1 MNRHLKTA
9 LTASVCI
16 ATAALYYHRGI
27 FPRFMTLAL
36 ASENNARPDPVILHS
51 ETLNRAD
58 NRRRHMNRL
67 YDKMDNDLYES
78 TLSPLL
84 FDDFVDPVNEA
95 SPSLY
100 LGTGNDPTVEVFG
113 GRAAL
118 SSLARKID
126 FDSAAGTFPTQS
138 RSVRVP
144 ISIWVVGNHTDL
156 ENRITRSG
164 YDPGISGD
172 SVSIDSGV
180 DYLLDD
186 GLVIGLGI
194 GWSNTLGETGARQLR
209 YRESNLAVSP
219 YFVARMTDWLNLRG
233 SLSIGKSMIR
243 QSAIEAPP
251 TSMRYA
257 ENLESRTF
265 SNSIGFASKYEFG
278 GLPLSVQLDG
288 DMITAHEYID
298 AARAADGGVVGAN
311 TAKTRLFDA
320 ALEARYQLDFGPHRI
335 IPFAG
340 QEETISLLNQNY
352 GRSGSTRYYG
362 GSDYR
367 YDPLGFDLSI
377 TGFREV
383 ANSSQPLEGIRS
395 ELALTR
401 DLPQSYV
408 TLQPFVTVETTNLYL
423 DTGGGITQSWATLP
437 GQLSF
442 EVRRKFTYEVQHSD
456 YTGLLTID
464 FPF

>member
-1 MNRHLKTA
+1 MHRHLKTA
-9 LTASVCI
+9 LAATVCI
-16 ATAALYYHRGI
+16 ATAALYYHRGVL
-27 FPRFMTLAL
+27 PRMISLAF
-36 ASENNARPDPVILHS
+36 AGDGGARPDSLILRS

-67 YDKMDNDLYES
+67 YDKIDNDLYES
-78 TLSPLL
+78 TISPLL
-84 FDDFVDPVNEA
+84 FDDFVDPADET

-100 LGTGNDPTVEVFG
+100 LDTNTDPSVEVFG

-118 SSLARKID
+118 TSLARRID
-126 FDSAAGTFPTQS
+126 FDSAAGTFPMQS
-138 RSVRVP
+138 RTVRVP

-156 ENRITRSG
+156 ENRITRAG
-164 YDPGISGD
+164 YDPGLSGD

-186 GLVIGLGI
+186 GLVVGLGI
-194 GWSNTLGETGARQLR
+194 GWGNTLGETGSRQLR

-233 SLSIGKSMIR
+233 SLSFGKSMIS
-243 QSAIEAPP
+243 QSAIASPP
-251 TSMRYA
+251 SDVPYA
-257 ENLESRTF
+257 ESLESNTF
-265 SNSIGFASKYEFG
+265 SNSIGFASKYDFG
-278 GLPLSVQLDG
+278 GLPVSLQLDG
-288 DMITAHEYID
+288 DMITAHEYIGS
-298 AARAADGGVVGAN
+298 ARATDGSTI
-311 TAKTRLFDA
+311 TAKTATTRLFDA
-320 ALEARYQLDFGPHRI
+320 ALEARYDLDLGRHKI
-335 IPFAG
+335 TPFAG

-362 GSDYR
+362 GSEYR
-367 YDPLGFDLSI
+367 YDPLKFDLSI

-383 ANSSQPLEGIRS
+383 ATDGEPLEGIRS
-395 ELALTR
+395 EIALTR

-408 TLQPFVTVETTNLYL
+408 TLQPFLMVESTNMYL
-423 DTGGGITQSWATLP
+423 DTGGGITQNWGAIP

-442 EVRRKFTYEVQHSD
+442 EVRRKFTYEVRHSD
-456 YTGLLTID
+456 YSGLLTID